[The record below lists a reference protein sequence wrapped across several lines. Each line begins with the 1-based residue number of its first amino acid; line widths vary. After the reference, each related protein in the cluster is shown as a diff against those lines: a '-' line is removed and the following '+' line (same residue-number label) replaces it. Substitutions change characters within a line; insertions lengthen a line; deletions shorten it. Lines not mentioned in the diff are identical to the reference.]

1 MDDGPAKVFFTIL
14 LFGLFVPWTLSGLC
28 LLWTR
33 YKKHPYFVK
42 RGRIPVTIET
52 FCLGFSF
59 LIYCCKCIYDNDTL
73 DNSALYLYYL
83 FGFFGLSAVLYRLI
97 QLYFALTVPNLITK
111 MPSQR
116 LNDPNQQLQAQRQFG
131 FVSPAWIRKYKRYF
145 TVQNA
150 VIATII
156 VSGIGVSFIIFV
168 LKTNPALL
176 GRGPEIKQDK
186 WLRTSYS
193 ALFDWIL
200 MTILCSYMAY
210 LLSKTGVENFG
221 IKKELKLKVVCAGII
236 IFAVYVGLQ
245 ARVKQFSADH
255 VDVRMIVS
263 WPAMILEIYITVWK
277 VIMDIRLDIRSDPE
291 ESVLVST
298 TATNASERKNI
309 DLDGIQRPDNVSL
322 DQMIRDPE
330 FLSVFTEFLCRE
342 LSVEHLFFILQ
353 VQEWKSRWAKVT
365 QPDAAQW
372 AEYVEAAEV
381 IVQNFVADD
390 AIAPVNINYTNR
402 RTALEDVQ
410 KLSTGGMSQVI
421 DVAIFDKAC
430 DEVVNLLQFD
440 SMSRFKRDP
449 VFQSVKARFKPA
461 SPSKLNTTTTGTTM
475 DEIRTSDAP
484 RPVSLA

>member
-1 MDDGPAKVFFTIL
+1 
-14 LFGLFVPWTLSGLC
+14 
-28 LLWTR
+28 
-33 YKKHPYFVK
+33 
-42 RGRIPVTIET
+42 
-52 FCLGFSF
+52 
-59 LIYCCKCIYDNDTL
+59 
-73 DNSALYLYYL
+73 
-83 FGFFGLSAVLYRLI
+83 
-97 QLYFALTVPNLITK
+97 
-111 MPSQR
+111 
-116 LNDPNQQLQAQRQFG
+116 
-131 FVSPAWIRKYKRYF
+131 
-145 TVQNA
+145 
-150 VIATII
+150 
-156 VSGIGVSFIIFV
+156 
-168 LKTNPALL
+168 
-176 GRGPEIKQDK
+176 
-186 WLRTSYS
+186 
-193 ALFDWIL
+193 
-200 MTILCSYMAY
+200 
-210 LLSKTGVENFG
+210 
-221 IKKELKLKVVCAGII
+221 
-236 IFAVYVGLQ
+236 
-245 ARVKQFSADH
+245 
-255 VDVRMIVS
+255 MIVS